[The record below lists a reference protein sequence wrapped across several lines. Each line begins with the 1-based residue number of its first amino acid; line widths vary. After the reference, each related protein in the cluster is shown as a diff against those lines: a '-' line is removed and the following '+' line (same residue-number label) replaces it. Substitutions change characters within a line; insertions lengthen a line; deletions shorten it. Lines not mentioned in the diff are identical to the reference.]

1 MLKFKILMGLNRFLQ
16 LFIPKES
23 KFFPLLRGQVEDILE
38 ASDLLIEFTK
48 TEEHHVRKE
57 LYKKIKELENHCDT
71 LTLKV
76 FDELNQTFITPFDR
90 EDIHNLASQL
100 DDVMDLIN
108 DGAKRTILY
117 HPNEIPIEMTQMAE
131 LIKECA
137 LCLEIAMGEID
148 KVRKKPQVVIDQ
160 AAKLH
165 EIENAGDSVYE
176 MFLIK
181 LFRHEKDAIELVKQ
195 MEIIQMLESAIDQ
208 AEDVADIIRTIIV
221 KYA

>member
-1 MLKFKILMGLNRFLQ
+1 MGLNRFLQ

-38 ASDLLIEFTK
+38 ASNLLIEFTK
-48 TEEHHVRKE
+48 TEEHYIRKD
-57 LYKKIKELENHCDT
+57 LYNQIKGLESHCDT
-71 LTLKV
+71 LTLTV
-76 FDELNQTFITPFDR
+76 FEELNHTFITPFDR
-90 EDIHNLASQL
+90 EDIHNLTAQL

-108 DGAKRTILY
+108 DAAKRTILY
-117 HPNEIPIEMTQMAE
+117 KPDHIPTEITKMAE

-137 LCLEIAMGEID
+137 LCLEIAIGEID
-148 KVRKKPQVVIDQ
+148 KVRKNPKVVIEQ
-160 AAKLH
+160 SANIH
-165 EIENAGDSVYE
+165 RIETTADNEYE

-181 LFRHEKDAIELVKQ
+181 LFRHEQNAIELIKQ
-195 MEIIQMLESAIDQ
+195 MEIVQMMESAVDK